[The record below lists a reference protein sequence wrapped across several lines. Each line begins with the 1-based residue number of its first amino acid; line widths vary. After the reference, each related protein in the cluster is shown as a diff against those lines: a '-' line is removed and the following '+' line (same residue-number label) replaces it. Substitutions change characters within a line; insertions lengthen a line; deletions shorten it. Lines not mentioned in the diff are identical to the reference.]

1 MRQANETKKTN
12 TNKHT
17 TMHHQFITGPLSTKT
32 NKTSFIRQNWA
43 EKKGPKH
50 IQILRSIVH
59 LMQPQQFI
67 VKATWTQVLPPGRPG
82 TFLPCLRSH
91 STVFV
96 NHVFPTSSTAA
107 VVSLSWPL
115 GGGYDRKYTDNNR
128 KRNKFKHSTTKENEI
143 QTKK

>member
-1 MRQANETKKTN
+1 MRQANETKKAN
-12 TNKHT
+12 TNEHT
-17 TMHHQFITGPLSTKT
+17 TMHHQFITGPISTKT

-50 IQILRSIVH
+50 IQTLRSIVH

-82 TFLPCLRSH
+82 TFLHCLRSH

-128 KRNKFKHSTTKENEI
+128 MRNKFKHSTTKENEI